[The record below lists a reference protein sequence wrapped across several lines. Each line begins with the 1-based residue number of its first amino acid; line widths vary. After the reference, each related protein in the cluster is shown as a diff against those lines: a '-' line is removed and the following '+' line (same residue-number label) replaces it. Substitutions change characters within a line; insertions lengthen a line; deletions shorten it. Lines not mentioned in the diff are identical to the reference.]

1 VPTFLNT
8 DNNFNNSI
16 YTIPSSGWYNF
27 LAEGVFGFSS
37 TNQQL
42 VITIIIDNPSFSIW
56 GKNAMIIP
64 VGFTGFIPFQANV
77 LREFSAGTQ
86 VRIRINV
93 NGGIGIQSLS
103 SIKFSG
109 RRIN

>member
-37 TNQQL
+37 TNQKS

-56 GKNAMIIP
+56 GKNTKIIP
-64 VGFTGFIPFQANV
+64 VGFTG
-77 LREFSAGTQ
+77 L
-86 VRIRINV
+86 
-93 NGGIGIQSLS
+93 SL
-103 SIKFSG
+103 F
-109 RRIN
+109 RQMF